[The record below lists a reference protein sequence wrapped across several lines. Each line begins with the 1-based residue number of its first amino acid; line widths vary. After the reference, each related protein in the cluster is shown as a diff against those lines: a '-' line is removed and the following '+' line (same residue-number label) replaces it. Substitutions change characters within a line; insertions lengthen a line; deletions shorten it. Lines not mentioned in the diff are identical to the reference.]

1 MGGCAEAR
9 GMSERLKVGIAGFGA
24 VGRLRR
30 KVVDEHEN
38 MRTIAVCDRAFDG
51 CGVLPDGARF
61 YPDYS
66 ALLAEP
72 LDALFVCLP
81 NYLAPEVTMAGLERG
96 MHVFCE
102 KPPGRDLADVVR
114 VVRCERRH
122 PGLKLMYGFNHRYHD
137 SVRDALRVVSSGE
150 LGRVL
155 NLRGVYGKSKM
166 IRFDADWRTK
176 REMAGGGILLDQ
188 GIHMVDMLRLFAGE
202 FEEIHSVVSNDF
214 WRHDVEDNVYA
225 LMRSRDGAV
234 AMLHS
239 SATQWRHRFSLD
251 IALERGTIAL
261 AGILS
266 STKSY
271 GAETITIAYADS
283 SDRGDPKEVMTLYNE
298 DHSWHDEIAAFADV
312 ILHDKPVVAG
322 SSMEAL
328 GTMHL
333 VYRVY
338 CADSAWR
345 ERFNLSDALPPE
357 FL

>member
-137 SVRDALRVVSSGE
+137 SVRDALRVVSSG
-150 LGRVL
+150 
-155 NLRGVYGKSKM
+155 
-166 IRFDADWRTK
+166 
-176 REMAGGGILLDQ
+176 
-188 GIHMVDMLRLFAGE
+188 
-202 FEEIHSVVSNDF
+202 
-214 WRHDVEDNVYA
+214 
-225 LMRSRDGAV
+225 
-234 AMLHS
+234 
-239 SATQWRHRFSLD
+239 
-251 IALERGTIAL
+251 
-261 AGILS
+261 
-266 STKSY
+266 
-271 GAETITIAYADS
+271 
-283 SDRGDPKEVMTLYNE
+283 
-298 DHSWHDEIAAFADV
+298 
-312 ILHDKPVVAG
+312 
-322 SSMEAL
+322 
-328 GTMHL
+328 
-333 VYRVY
+333 
-338 CADSAWR
+338 
-345 ERFNLSDALPPE
+345 
-357 FL
+357 